1 MRVIA
6 FASGRINE
14 AASSARER
22 RSDSELRLFADI
34 LILAGAILLT
44 FGTDLIIETA
54 GQDLASLGG
63 LLGMLASIVG
73 VALLVTGILNHCR
86 LTRENMMRAQENS
99 ALSPR
104 R

>member
-1 MRVIA
+1 M
-6 FASGRINE
+6 
-14 AASSARER
+14 
-22 RSDSELRLFADI
+22 
-34 LILAGAILLT
+34 ILAGAILLT

-73 VALLVTGILNHCR
+73 VAVLVTGILNHCR
-86 LTRENMMRAQENS
+86 LTRDNMMRTQENS